1 MECVADAPTDS
12 GKSGAVGLR
21 RTKTVF
27 YSAFYLRL
35 HLVLLLLLR
44 LRDQTTSDWWPRW
57 GKRRTITSRLSATVV
72 LSVLGGG
79 GGLSEAPEDH

>member
-27 YSAFYLRL
+27 FLSAFY
-35 HLVLLLLLR
+35 
-44 LRDQTTSDWWPRW
+44 DYSTASFSFSPSD
-57 GKRRTITSRLSATVV
+57 
-72 LSVLGGG
+72 
-79 GGLSEAPEDH
+79 